1 MAVFL
6 SDTILDAALTALEA
20 ADQLIM
26 CAGEPA
32 DYTDATTD
40 SPTGHALGEV
50 AITSADFTKANG
62 DTSGRKTT
70 IAQQT
75 GVTVDVSGTCN
86 HIAVVDDASSGELLA
101 VATCTSQAVTAG
113 NTATINAFDIEF
125 LDAS

>member
-50 AITSADFTKANG
+50 AIDSSDFTKANG

-75 GVTVDVSGTCN
+75 GVTVDVSGTCD
-86 HIAVVDDASSGELLA
+86 HIAVVDDASTGELLA

-113 NTATINAFDIEF
+113 NTATINAYDIEF
-125 LDAS
+125 TDAS